1 MNKETYNEIDLLLR
15 KLGRANQRVP
25 ESSGNGST
33 QSTVH
38 MDADELNAFAENALP
53 PATRARYTDHLADC
67 GHCRQLVSRL
77 TQVSGLV
84 REEAAKPNSAN
95 WLKTFLASLFA
106 PMVLRYAV
114 PALGLLVI
122 ASIGFFVFRDS
133 GSMQI
138 AQKRSI
144 EPPVSKAADETPSSS
159 PTNSLVAKS
168 DSDSVQK
175 TRVTNGEAAQAEK
188 NEVKLA
194 DDAKRE
200 EKEAPHR
207 QEPVTVT
214 DQVTIGASANAPS
227 SPEPVA
233 RKYTEADA
241 QKQTAPQAAEAKPQ
255 ATPQS
260 RSEEV
265 SKANEQPAERR
276 SAKAASSIGALAAAD
291 SNLKKAR
298 SGPAAKTAD
307 AEEDKGARDRRD
319 KDEGETTSV
328 AGHRFRKTGSVWID
342 VEYSSSQATTNVAR
356 SSEQYRALV
365 ADEPGIRSIADQLH
379 GEVIVVWKGRAYRI
393 R

>member
-15 KLGRANQRVP
+15 KLGRARQPVP

-67 GHCRQLVSRL
+67 AHCRQLVSQL

-84 REEAAKPNSAN
+84 REEAVKPNSAN

-144 EPPVSKAADETPSSS
+144 EPAASKAADETPSSS
-159 PTNSLVAKS
+159 PTDSIVAKN
-168 DSDSVQK
+168 DSNSVEK
-175 TRVTNGEAAQAEK
+175 TRVTNGEAPHAEK
-188 NEVKLA
+188 NETKLA
-194 DDAKRE
+194 DDVKRE

-207 QEPVTVT
+207 QEPVTVEN
-214 DQVTIGASANAPS
+214 QVTIGAATNAPS
-227 SPEPVA
+227 PEAVA

-241 QKQTAPQAAEAKPQ
+241 QKQTAPKAAEAKPQ
-255 ATPQS
+255 VTAQG

-265 SKANEQPAERR
+265 ARANEQPAERR
-276 SAKAASSIGALAAAD
+276 SAKAGSSIGALASVD
-291 SNLKKAR
+291 SIKKAR
-298 SGPAAKTAD
+298 SAPAAKTAD
-307 AEEDKGARDRRD
+307 AEEDKSARDRRD

-365 ADEPGIRSIADQLH
+365 ADEPGIRSIADRLH